1 MPTATANRYL
11 AIYLEDHLAAS
22 VGAIELARRGAGQY
36 RDGELGAFLARL
48 ASEIAED
55 HDELKRFAAAAGSG
69 ANPLK
74 QLIAWSAEKAGRLK
88 LNGHLLSPSP
98 LSPVVEL
105 EVLSLGVHGKLL
117 LWRAIEAQYGA
128 QAPGGL
134 DLPALR
140 ERAERQLDEIETHRL
155 AATGAAFGA

>member
-1 MPTATANRYL
+1 MPTPAGNRYL

-22 VGAIELARRGAGQY
+22 TGAIELARRGAGQY
-36 RDGELGAFLARL
+36 RNTDLGAFCERL
-48 ASEIAED
+48 AAEIAED

-74 QLIAWSAEKAGRLK
+74 QLVAWGAEKAGRLK
-88 LNGHLLSPSP
+88 LNGHLLSSSP

-105 EVLSLGVHGKLL
+105 EVLSLGIHGKLL
-117 LWRAIEAQYGA
+117 LWHTLEARYGD

-134 DLPALR
+134 DLPALI
-140 ERAERQLDEIETHRL
+140 ERAQGQLAAVEEHRL
-155 AATGAAFGA
+155 AATAAAFAA